1 MPDAEGAERSR
12 TSVRIDLP
20 ALEENYRAVRGLV
33 SADTALLCV
42 IKADAYGHGA
52 VEVGRRL
59 QSAGAPYFG
68 VASIEEGRELRENG
82 ISVPI
87 LILSGVM
94 PWERLDSAVDYDLS
108 VAVGNFELLE
118 RICAFKAVRP
128 LKLHVK
134 IDTGMGRL
142 GFAPGEIASLLPLLE
157 DLRAAE
163 VEGLMTHFPSSEVRD
178 EFGLGQVALFS
189 EVIRRFEASG
199 INPRFRHMANSAAIC
214 NYPEGRFNM
223 VRPGIM
229 LYGCYADAALKKKV
243 LLTPVMR
250 WASSIAFV
258 RTFPAGARLSYGGTY
273 VTEKET
279 RVGYVPVGYAHGYPR
294 ALSNRGS
301 VIVAGRRCRVL
312 GVVCMDW
319 TFVDLT
325 GVPAAKTGTEVVLLG
340 SAEGASVTADEMARE
355 TGSIPYEILCGIS
368 RRFKRVYVP

>member
-1 MPDAEGAERSR
+1 MPDAEGAERLR

-87 LILSGVM
+87 LVLSGVM
-94 PWERLDSAVDYDLS
+94 PWERLDSALDYDLS

-118 RICAFKAVRP
+118 RICAFKSARP

-163 VEGLMTHFPSSEVRD
+163 VEGLMTHFPSSEARD
-178 EFGLGQVALFS
+178 DFGLGQVALFS

-199 INPRFRHMANSAAIC
+199 ISPRFRHMANSAAIC

-229 LYGCYADAALKKKV
+229 LYGCYPDAALKKKV
-243 LLTPVMR
+243 RLTPVMR
-250 WASSIAFV
+250 WVSSIAFV
-258 RTFPAGARLSYGGTY
+258 RTFPAGARLSYGGTH

-312 GVVCMDW
+312 GMVCMDW
-319 TFVDLT
+319 TLVDLT
-325 GVPAAKTGTEVVLLG
+325 GVPAAKTGVEVVLLG

-368 RRFKRVYVP
+368 KRFKRVYVP